1 MFTGIVKDTGK
12 VRSIEKQS
20 DGVRVLI
27 SGSKILESAEI
38 GESISINGACLTVER
53 TETESAEFYIM
64 DETLDKTWFSKLE
77 KDTTV
82 NIEPSL
88 TPEDRMGGHIVQ
100 GHIEDFAEIESI
112 EKGEESWK
120 ITFELPD
127 KLSNYIVSKG
137 FIAVEGIS
145 LTVTE
150 VNENS
155 FSVALIPETLDKTNL
170 SEKTEKDFVNLETDV
185 TARYVE
191 KMVASK

>member
-191 KMVASK
+191 KMVANK

>member
-20 DGVRVLI
+20 DGIRVLI

-150 VNENS
+150 VNKNS

-191 KMVASK
+191 KMVANK

>member
-191 KMVASK
+191 KMVADK

>member
-20 DGVRVLI
+20 DGIRVLI

-77 KDTTV
+77 QDTTV

-191 KMVASK
+191 KMVANK